1 MYGFNTVSL
10 DQKGRLAIP
19 AKYRT
24 SFIQKNE
31 TQIVI
36 TKDPQYPSL
45 KIYPGS
51 QWIEISSKLESLQG
65 LDPIVRNLQWTI
77 LGNASVTEFD
87 PKGRMLVLIPSE
99 LRKYAELI
107 NEKQIS
113 LIGMGNK
120 FEIWNVSNWE
130 MRQTGGSLATE
141 ILDVVLQESI
151 KTFLFGVKTFFGVKI
166 FFVRRQ
172 KLFRRQKFFRR
183 QNIFR
188 RPKMFDAKHFLKP
201 KKLFDAE

>member
-19 AKYRT
+19 AKYRA

-45 KIYPGS
+45 KIYPQS
-51 QWIEISSKLESLQG
+51 QWLEISSKLESLQG

-141 ILDVVLQESI
+141 ILDVVLPDSI
-151 KTFLFGVKTFFGVKI
+151 KSMSF
-166 FFVRRQ
+166 
-172 KLFRRQKFFRR
+172 
-183 QNIFR
+183 
-188 RPKMFDAKHFLKP
+188 
-201 KKLFDAE
+201 

>member
-1 MYGFNTVSL
+1 MYGFNIVSL

-19 AKYRT
+19 AKYRNALLEN
-24 SFIQKNE
+24 NE

-45 KIYPGS
+45 KIYPKS

-87 PKGRMLVLIPSE
+87 PGGRMLILIPIE
-99 LRKYAELI
+99 LRKYADLVDQ
-107 NEKQIS
+107 KQIS

-120 FEIWNVSNWE
+120 FEIWNVNNWE

-141 ILDVVLQESI
+141 ILDVVLPESI
-151 KTFLFGVKTFFGVKI
+151 KSMSF
-166 FFVRRQ
+166 
-172 KLFRRQKFFRR
+172 
-183 QNIFR
+183 
-188 RPKMFDAKHFLKP
+188 
-201 KKLFDAE
+201 

>member
-19 AKYRT
+19 AKYRA
-24 SFIQKNE
+24 SFIKKNE

-45 KIYPGS
+45 KIYPKS

-87 PKGRMLVLIPSE
+87 PNGRMLVLIPSE
-99 LRKYAELI
+99 LRKYAELL

-141 ILDVVLQESI
+141 ILDVVLPESI
-151 KTFLFGVKTFFGVKI
+151 KSMSF
-166 FFVRRQ
+166 
-172 KLFRRQKFFRR
+172 
-183 QNIFR
+183 
-188 RPKMFDAKHFLKP
+188 
-201 KKLFDAE
+201 

>member
-1 MYGFNTVSL
+1 MYGFNVVSL

-19 AKYRT
+19 AKYRNT
-24 SFIQKNE
+24 LLENNE

-45 KIYPGS
+45 KIYPKS

-87 PKGRMLVLIPSE
+87 PGGRMLILIPIE
-99 LRKYAELI
+99 LRKYADLVDQ
-107 NEKQIS
+107 KQIS

-120 FEIWNVSNWE
+120 FEIWNVNNWE

-141 ILDVVLQESI
+141 ILDVVLPES
-151 KTFLFGVKTFFGVKI
+151 VKSMSF
-166 FFVRRQ
+166 
-172 KLFRRQKFFRR
+172 
-183 QNIFR
+183 
-188 RPKMFDAKHFLKP
+188 
-201 KKLFDAE
+201 

>member
-1 MYGFNTVSL
+1 MYGFNVVSL

-19 AKYRT
+19 AKYRNALLEN
-24 SFIQKNE
+24 NE

-45 KIYPGS
+45 KIYPKS

-87 PKGRMLVLIPSE
+87 PSGRMLILIPIE
-99 LRKYAELI
+99 LRKYADLI
-107 NEKQIS
+107 DQKQIS

-120 FEIWNVSNWE
+120 FEIWNVNNWE

-141 ILDVVLQESI
+141 ILDVVLPESI
-151 KTFLFGVKTFFGVKI
+151 KSMSF
-166 FFVRRQ
+166 
-172 KLFRRQKFFRR
+172 
-183 QNIFR
+183 
-188 RPKMFDAKHFLKP
+188 
-201 KKLFDAE
+201 